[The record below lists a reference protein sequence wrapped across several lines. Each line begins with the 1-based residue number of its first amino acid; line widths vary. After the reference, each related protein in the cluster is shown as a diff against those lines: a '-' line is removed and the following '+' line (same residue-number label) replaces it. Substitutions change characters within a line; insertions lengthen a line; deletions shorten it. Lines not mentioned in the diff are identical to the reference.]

1 MKKTRSVRTV
11 IVFSAAALCAGCSGL
26 YYKTWETLGYH
37 KRDILVENVEEA
49 RDSQEEAK
57 EQFQSALEKF
67 TALVKVEAGELKAT
81 YDKLNAEY
89 EKSKSRAAS
98 VSSHVA
104 DVEEVA
110 NDLFTEWQEELEEY
124 GDAGLRR
131 QSEEQLKAT
140 KSKYEELIGSMKRA
154 EDKMGPVLK
163 AFGDRVLFL
172 KHNLNAQAIAS
183 LKNELTTVETNVAA
197 LIKDM
202 ETAVAEAN
210 QFIGAMK
217 PAEA

>member
-1 MKKTRSVRTV
+1 MKPPSSRTA
-11 IVFSAAALCAGCSGL
+11 IVFILAALCVGCSSL

-49 RDSQEEAK
+49 RDSQEQAK
-57 EQFQSALEKF
+57 VQFQSALEKF
-67 TALVKVEAGELKAT
+67 SSLVKVEAGELQTT

-98 VSSHVA
+98 VTDHIA

-110 NDLFTEWQEELEEY
+110 GDLFKEWQAELEEY

-131 QSEEQLKAT
+131 QSEEQLTAT

-154 EDKMGPVLK
+154 EVKMEPVLK

-172 KHNLNAQAIAS
+172 KHNLNAQAISS
-183 LKNELTTVETNVAA
+183 LKSELTTIETNVAA

-202 ETAVAEAN
+202 EAAVAEAN
-210 QFIGAMK
+210 QFIGEMK
-217 PAEA
+217 PPQA